1 MAKISDPFAARPALP
16 ADPFSQLPPR
26 FYPGTTSPLDD
37 VARDAASLGV
47 SIQSAQEQR
56 RAELLPQQILAGD
69 AAPRTE
75 TGRRR
80 RRTHRQ
86 CRLRPIRR
94 PAQNQNEM
102 ML

>member
-69 AAPRTE
+69 AAPRY
-75 TGRRR
+75 GD
-80 RRTHRQ
+80 
-86 CRLRPIRR
+86 RPTPPPYPSTVSIATN
-94 PAQNQNEM
+94 PSPGPKPK
-102 ML
+102 